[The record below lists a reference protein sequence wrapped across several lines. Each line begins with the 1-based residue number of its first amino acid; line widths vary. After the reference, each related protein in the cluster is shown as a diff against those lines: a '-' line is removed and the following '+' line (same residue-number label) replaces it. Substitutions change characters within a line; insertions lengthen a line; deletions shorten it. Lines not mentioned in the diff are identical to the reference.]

1 MKYAVVT
8 GSTSGIGYAV
18 AKALISDGY
27 FVFLNGRKRLSAD
40 LPGESYM
47 FVKADVS
54 VPHGVDTLAEAVLSR
69 TDSIDSLVLNAG
81 ATCRKSMEYIS
92 YDDWQKVM
100 DTNVNMPFLLVQR
113 LMPNICRGGNVL
125 FIGSAMGVK
134 PHSSS
139 LPYGVSKAAVISL
152 AQNLVKEMP
161 GIRVN
166 CICPGFVDTDWQQ
179 QKPEW
184 LKEKISSKIALKR
197 FADPDEI
204 ADMCIKIMS
213 NTYMNGAVVNVDGG
227 YDME

>member
-18 AKALISDGY
+18 AKALISEGY
-27 FVFLNGRKRLSAD
+27 FVFLNGRKAFSPD

-54 VPHGVDTLAEAVLSR
+54 VPQGVDTLAEAVLSR
-69 TDSIDSLVLNAG
+69 TDCIESLVLNAG
-81 ATCRKSMEYIS
+81 ATCRKSMADIS

-113 LMPNICRGGNVL
+113 LMPNICRGGNIL

-161 GIRVN
+161 EIRIN
-166 CICPGFVDTDWQQ
+166 CICPGFVDTDWQL
-179 QKPEW
+179 QKPDW
-184 LKEKISSKIALKR
+184 LKKKISSKIALKR
-197 FADPDEI
+197 FASPDEI
-204 ADMCIKIMS
+204 ADMCIKIIS